1 MKLTKEEQE
10 ILDGKQGKTKAK
22 IMRTLVEFGDLFG
35 AEEFVDVTTSGHL
48 VTSFGIG
55 LLKPVY
61 RIMDEIIDAGL
72 KTPYPFT
79 MDPRPIDYENVKCG
93 LLNKLIFS
101 KIMYSKQ
108 KLYEEQLSKI
118 GLKDK
123 NAFTCTCYLPEV
135 GNTPKYG
142 DILSWAESSA
152 VVYAN
157 SVLGARCNRNSG
169 MLDIFGALLGKVPKF
184 GLLTDEG
191 RRANWII
198 EVKTSSLPEAQIL
211 GSAIG
216 MKVMEEL
223 QVKDPEKTYARWV
236 KYVNEYED
244 GATLYDGFKEV
255 FEAFDGKIIQ
265 AVASSKKKKQYEID
279 FLSKGLGK
287 YIETA
292 VLEEDTTKHKP
303 DPEPI
308 LECLKRLN
316 IKNEDAIYIG
326 DTYSDYQTCKNA
338 HVDFGL
344 AKWGCT
350 KEFETDS
357 SCLIFSQ
364 PLDLLKLLD
373 D

>member
-1 MKLTKEEQE
+1 MKKYKAIIYDLDGTVLDTLKMNMIPLLKIIKEETGE
-10 ILDGKQGKTKAK
+10 DW
-22 IMRTLVEFGDLFG
+22 
-35 AEEFVDVTTSGHL
+35 
-48 VTSFGIG
+48 SFEQV
-55 LLKPVY
+55 LKF
-61 RIMDEIIDAGL
+61 AS
-72 KTPYPFT
+72 YP
-79 MDPRPIDYENVKCG
+79 
-93 LLNKLIFS
+93 
-101 KIMYSKQ
+101 
-108 KLYEEQLSKI
+108 
-118 GLKDK
+118 
-123 NAFTCTCYLPEV
+123 
-135 GNTPKYG
+135 
-142 DILSWAESSA
+142 
-152 VVYAN
+152 
-157 SVLGARCNRNSG
+157 
-169 MLDIFGALLGKVPKF
+169 
-184 GLLTDEG
+184 
-191 RRANWII
+191 
-198 EVKTSSLPEAQIL
+198 
-211 GSAIG
+211 G

-223 QVKDPEKTYARWV
+223 QVKNPEETYARWV

-287 YIETA
+287 YIVTA

-338 HVDFGL
+338 HVDFSL

-357 SCLIFSQ
+357 SCLIFNQ